1 MNIKTQTSVNSELGY
16 IIKHTV
22 FRSGLEKDD
31 KFSVHR
37 VWKAK
42 GRMETEQEHGR
53 RHGLASTSQQQKQA
67 DVKSQL
73 TRKTRTYRTP
83 KRTTCS
89 K

>member
-1 MNIKTQTSVNSELGY
+1 MNIKTQTSVNSEPGY

-31 KFSVHR
+31 KGSVHR

-42 GRMETEQEHGR
+42 GRMEGEQEHGR
-53 RHGLASTSQQQKQA
+53 RRGLASTSQQHKQA

-73 TRKTRTYRTP
+73 TGKTRTYRTP
-83 KRTTCS
+83 KRTACS